1 VNVCHL
7 QFTLRVRLHI
17 LTYVPSRSAGP
28 PAHPLTHDRTA
39 NPQSQTA
46 RAHSSSL
53 SQRVSDAFTLPPGRP
68 CGMGPWRARLTS
80 ADPYRQI
87 GRFPSPRRFFLLHVA
102 TSRKSP
108 RAARLRSLTVAL
120 PKFLALRIPVYTR
133 STSSHR
139 APAPGN
145 PMSMPR
151 NITSFASPSAIIWAI
166 FSLSNFGHVRIL

>member
-1 VNVCHL
+1 MSFRPRFRKEAVLVNVCHL

-80 ADPYRQI
+80 ADPYRHI
-87 GRFPSPRRFFLLHVA
+87 GRFPSPRRLLFS
-102 TSRKSP
+102 SRCDIKEEP
-108 RAARLRSLTVAL
+108 KGRPLALVDGRAAQVLGITDS
-120 PKFLALRIPVYTR
+120 RIHT
-133 STSSHR
+133 
-139 APAPGN
+139 
-145 PMSMPR
+145 
-151 NITSFASPSAIIWAI
+151 IDQFA
-166 FSLSNFGHVRIL
+166 